1 MVRKQENT
9 HLVKQPK
16 KNDILIKKNENKNM
30 ILIKNINVI
39 KIDLY
44 FIFDV
49 TCNDHDCVWVKKSQR
64 DF

>member
-1 MVRKQENT
+1 
-9 HLVKQPK
+9 
-16 KNDILIKKNENKNM
+16 M